1 MKNNRSIYTAMLLII
16 LLIFSF
22 RVVAQMVQY
31 FHPVEALPQF
41 EEWQSGVLPYPVLL
55 LAQLIILFI
64 LVQTIGRYFR
74 GSVRMG
80 RKRGIVFL
88 LGGGG
93 YFLVMVARLLASV
106 FFNKNESWFFDGAL
120 PAFFHVMLSCFV
132 ITHGYFIFGRQ
143 QQ

>member
-1 MKNNRSIYTAMLLII
+1 MLLII

-106 FFNKNESWFFDGAL
+106 FFNKNETDSICLCQLLLLKRFFKGFL
-120 PAFFHVMLSCFV
+120 IIRILLISNLSFPR
-132 ITHGYFIFGRQ
+132 HGNKYK
-143 QQ
+143 